1 MKNAY
6 RISGVIL
13 YILSI
18 SLFTF
23 CKKEATLP
31 VVSTNPTTEITTTT
45 AVSGGI
51 ITDDGGAAI
60 SSVGICWSTSYNPT
74 IDDNKTIEAGE
85 LTSFSSNLAQ
95 LTPGT
100 TYNTVS

>member
-1 MKNAY
+1 MKNAF

-31 VVSTNPTTEITTTT
+31 VVSTN
-45 AVSGGI
+45 
-51 ITDDGGAAI
+51 
-60 SSVGICWSTSYNPT
+60 
-74 IDDNKTIEAGE
+74 
-85 LTSFSSNLAQ
+85 LAQ

-100 TYNTVS
+100 TYNTDGAIL